1 MPAAKTPAKFTP
13 TPATRMEDVTV
24 SIRLPFEVHAR
35 LEAVATKSQV
45 TVAAAV
51 EQFLAW
57 SLDHGVLAPAP
68 RARRRRDKKD

>member
-1 MPAAKTPAKFTP
+1 MKASKAPAKFTP
-13 TPATRMEDVTV
+13 APVTKRDDVTV
-24 SIRLPFEVHAR
+24 SIRLPHEVHAR
-35 LEAVATKSQV
+35 LEDVAGKSNV

-68 RARRRRDKKD
+68 RSRRRTKKD